1 MCFRK
6 IEIAT
11 RVKMGTALC
20 TWIILYMKSFIL
32 YIKSLIL
39 YKKYY
44 IRIYIYI
51 SISFAT
57 MLRNCIGG
65 LIVAARGSCC
75 VYRRS
80 RCANAPSST
89 TEADPRDHR
98 AHLCTEIMI
107 WYMKK
112 ILYTKLIHVCTQIM
126 ILYVKLMIL
135 YTSVMILYITNKF
148 RYTKNDFVYKI
159 KCFMYKN
166 ELLYIQNKR
175 IDAYK

>member
-1 MCFRK
+1 
-6 IEIAT
+6 
-11 RVKMGTALC
+11 MGTVRC
-20 TWIILYMKSFIL
+20 TLIILYIKSFIL

-44 IRIYIYI
+44 IRIYI

-57 MLRNCIGG
+57 MLRNRSGG
-65 LIVAARGSCC
+65 SIVAARGSCC

-80 RCANAPSST
+80 RCANAPSPI

-107 WYMKK
+107 LYIKK
-112 ILYTKLIHVCTQIM
+112 ILYTKLMNVCTQIM

-148 RYTKNDFVYKI
+148 LYTKNDFIYKI
-159 KCFMYKN
+159 KCFIYKN
-166 ELLYIQNKR
+166 
-175 IDAYK
+175 